1 MSWFIC
7 RIPSWPLAA
16 LVSAAIA
23 FGCPCTT
30 GVAAEPAFVI
40 GTEQSNTYFGLIF
53 HKVFTEA
60 FRRLAIPVEV
70 VDYPL
75 PRLTW
80 MLEQGQID
88 AEASRGAS
96 YGQAH
101 PLLVR
106 VDESFIDARWV
117 LYTAR
122 PELKISG
129 LDDLARLNLEGSW
142 RRGVLVCEQ
151 TLKSLLPADRMADVT
166 EADQG
171 LNLLLAGR
179 TDFYCDVDVNMGEK
193 LRLPRYR
200 GARQVREL
208 WVVGSSP
215 LYTYLHPRHAALAP
229 RLSEVLRQ
237 MKAEGLV
244 DRYRQEARREVAER
258 R

>member
-1 MSWFIC
+1 VSWFIC

-23 FGCPCTT
+23 FGGPCATSL
-30 GVAAEPAFVI
+30 AAEPTFVI
-40 GTEQSNTYFGLIF
+40 GTEQTNTYFALVF
-53 HKVFTEA
+53 RKVFTEA
-60 FRRLAIPVEV
+60 FRRLAIPVEI

-75 PRLTW
+75 PRLAW

-101 PLLVR
+101 PRLVR
-106 VDESFIDARWV
+106 VDESLMDARWV

-129 LDDLARLNLEGSW
+129 LDDLVRLHLEGSW

-151 TLKSLLPADRMADVT
+151 TLKPLLQADRVTDVS

-171 LNLLLAGR
+171 LNLLVAGR
-179 TDFYCDVDVNMGEK
+179 TDFYCDVDVNMDEK

-208 WVVGSSP
+208 WVLGNSP

-229 RLSEVLRQ
+229 RLAEVLRQ

-244 DRYRQEARREVAER
+244 DRYRQEARREVSQR
-258 R
+258 P